1 MTLAEIGSFIAVFVS
16 LYAIISQRR
25 YTDAKTSAEVAA
37 AEARRAETDSG
48 NAHTAIE
55 LREQMKTDRA
65 EYRAD
70 NLKLRADLEA
80 LTLTLEN
87 ERTERRSERNTFNA
101 QLEALRGEL
110 KERDETI
117 KEQYMWIGLMQAQL
131 IEHSITPRYTGKL
144 LNVTLPTIDEKKETG
159 KP

>member
-25 YTDAKTSAEVAA
+25 YTDAQTAA
-37 AEARRAETDSG
+37 KFSEADSG
-48 NAHTAIE
+48 NAKTAME
-55 LREQMKTDRA
+55 LREQMKADRA

-70 NLKLRADLEA
+70 NQKLRTDFEA
-80 LTLTLEN
+80 LTLTLDN
-87 ERTERRSERNTFNA
+87 ERKERLAERNAFNS
-101 QLEALRGEL
+101 QLETLRGEL

-131 IEHSITPRYTGKL
+131 IEHQIPPRYTGKL
-144 LNVTLPTIDEKKETG
+144 LNVTLPTIDDNKEMG
-159 KP
+159 NRP

>member
-16 LYAIISQRR
+16 PYAIISQRR
-25 YTDAKTSAEVAA
+25 YTDAKTSSEMAV
-37 AEARRAETDSG
+37 AEARRVESDSG
-48 NAHTAIE
+48 NAHTAME
-55 LREQMKTDRA
+55 LREQMRADRA
-65 EYRAD
+65 EYRTD

-80 LTLTLEN
+80 LTQTLEI
-87 ERTERRSERNTFNA
+87 ERKERVAERNTFIV
-101 QLEALRGEL
+101 QLDALRGEL

-131 IEHSITPRYTGKL
+131 IEHDITPRYTGKL
-144 LNVTLPTIDEKKETG
+144 LNVTLPSIDEKKELG